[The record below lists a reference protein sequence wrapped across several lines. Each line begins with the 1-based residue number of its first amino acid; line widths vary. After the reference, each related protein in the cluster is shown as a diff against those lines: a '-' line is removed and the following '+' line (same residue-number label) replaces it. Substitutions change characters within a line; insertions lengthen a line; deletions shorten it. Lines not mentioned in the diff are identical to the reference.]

1 MKVSRRSVLSGGI
14 ASGAALTLLGP
25 KRASAQAYPNRFIKL
40 IVPWPAG
47 GVTDI
52 TGRIIGQRLSVE
64 LGKPVV
70 IENRPGVA
78 GTIGFGVVAQAVPDG
93 YTLLL
98 GTNSSYA
105 MAPHLLKQLPFDPV
119 KSFVP
124 IRSRGT

>member
-70 IENRPGVA
+70 IKIVPVSPGRSVSA
-78 GTIGFGVVAQAVPDG
+78 LSRRQCRTAIRCCSAPTAA
-93 YTLLL
+93 TRWRRICS
-98 GTNSSYA
+98 SSY
-105 MAPHLLKQLPFDPV
+105 PL
-119 KSFVP
+119 
-124 IRSRGT
+124 IR